1 MNRRHFFKQSCLAV
15 GTASLIGTPLSSIQA
30 KNDALQPT
38 KAGTKKIGL
47 QLYSLVT
54 DMGKNRDATLKA
66 VSEIGYG
73 EIETF
78 GYRDGKFFGKTA
90 TEFKKEIADL
100 GMIMTSSHTGFGVYN
115 NDTEE
120 AWDAVKKNMEDTK
133 ATGSK
138 WITQAGYPGGKY
150 TKLDEVKKLA
160 DTFNRIGELAK
171 TFGLKFAYHNHT
183 EEFRPIEDK
192 IPYQQYLELTD
203 KSLVSFQ
210 MDIGHVANAM
220 GDYVGYLLKYPGRF
234 GSIHLRDTD
243 VSTKEATEFGNGD
256 VRFKEVFELFSH
268 AGVEDYY
275 VEQEGYDYEPIVSV
289 RKCYEFL
296 DRASYVKW

>member
-1 MNRRHFFKQSCLAV
+1 MNRRHFFKQSGISIGAV
-15 GTASLIGTPLSSIQA
+15 TLIGTPFSSVLAHNNTTSPLS
-30 KNDALQPT
+30 
-38 KAGTKKIGL
+38 AGKKKIGL
-47 QLYSLVT
+47 QLFSLYA

-66 VSEIGYG
+66 VSEIGYS

-90 TEFKKEIADL
+90 TEFKKEMEDL
-100 GMIMTSSHTGFGVYN
+100 GMIMTSSHTGFGIYN
-115 NDTEE
+115 NDTDE

-138 WITQAGYPGGKY
+138 WITQAGYPGAKY

-160 DTFNRIGELAK
+160 DIFNRVGELAK

-183 EEFRPIEDK
+183 EEFTPIEGK
-192 IPYQQYLELTD
+192 IPYQLYLELTD
-203 KSLVSFQ
+203 KNLVSFQ

-220 GDYVGYLLKYPGRF
+220 GDYVGYLLKYSGRF

-243 VSTKEATEFGNGD
+243 VSTKAATEFGNGD
-256 VRFKEVFELFSH
+256 VRFKEVFDLFTH
-268 AGVEDYY
+268 AGVENYY

-289 RKCYEFL
+289 RKCYEFV
-296 DRASYVKW
+296 DRAPYVKW